1 MEKSFVLKLTEE
13 MVKEV
18 QALGAEVDARAY
30 VIDSMFDS
38 HKSDTDNSIFTSVP
52 FRMYQKELYE
62 YRQQYDAA
70 VKKLGD
76 DHIIPMVQEHLGVES
91 VDFDWKIE
99 NFADLE
105 VLITLK

>member
-1 MEKSFVLKLTEE
+1 MEKSFVLKLTED

-18 QALGAEVDARAY
+18 QTLGTEVDTRAY

-38 HKSDTDNSIFTSVP
+38 HKADTDNAIFTSVP
-52 FRMYQKELYE
+52 FQMYQKELFE
-62 YRQQYDAA
+62 YRQQYNAA
-70 VKKLGD
+70 VDKLAEE
-76 DHIIPMVQEHLGVES
+76 HIIPMVQEHLGVDS

-99 NFADLE
+99 NFADLD

>member
-1 MEKSFVLKLTEE
+1 MEKNFKLKLTED

-18 QALGAEVDARAY
+18 QALGAEVDTRTY
-30 VIDSMFDS
+30 VINSIFDT
-38 HKSDTDNSIFTSVP
+38 HKTDTDNSIFTSVP

-76 DHIIPMVQEHLGVES
+76 EHIIPMVQEHLGVES